1 MDGEHSVCVISNC
14 FEPLVGLCK
23 EIQRTC
29 LIIRYG
35 ESSFSSLTVTSGFVS
50 NLLSGIYL
58 RIVGTCT
65 VCKTELF

>member
-50 NLLSGIYL
+50 NLLNKWNILTYCGYMYSL
-58 RIVGTCT
+58 QN
-65 VCKTELF
+65 